1 LFYDSAR
8 FSTTKKLS
16 TSNENSEKNIMLIIS
31 KTNIDK
37 IDKIKKKSIKILLRI
52 WHVGNVNRIAD
63 KIFIDNFKWIKT
75 R

>member
-1 LFYDSAR
+1 
-8 FSTTKKLS
+8 
-16 TSNENSEKNIMLIIS
+16 MLIIS